1 MSRTATD
8 RASTQAHDHVVGFYE
23 TDAHLAGAVAAFLAP
38 AFGPDAAAI
47 VIATPEHRHLI
58 AQALLE
64 RGISVN
70 DADHYV
76 ALDAADLLDSFTSA
90 GSPNAD
96 RFDDVIGGLIERHT
110 SVGRRVYAFGE
121 MVAIAWDRR
130 EVTVALQLEE
140 LWNRLGETLPFALF
154 CGYPTSAFSG
164 PVEVDAF
171 RRVVDAHTAVVPS
184 ESLTGLTGAA
194 EQPETVRLLQQQA
207 IVGSNERDALRRKQA
222 QLEDALDRLR
232 EADRLRREFM
242 AMVVHDVQ
250 TPATIISGML
260 SLLEES
266 LTELN
271 EDQIRQ
277 QLGAALRSADQIR
290 RLLDDLLLVSRLEA
304 GTFTYRIAPV
314 DLRALVDEVVAQVR
328 SGTGRRI
335 DVEVSQ
341 DTPLVSADAGRQV
354 QVLNNLLSNAIKFS
368 SPETPVRIDVTVPG
382 DEVRVEVT
390 DAGRGIAAE
399 DLPALFRPFS
409 RVGDAAGHTAGTG
422 LGLYITKALVEG
434 QGGSIDVR
442 SQPGTGTT
450 FTYTVPVS
458 SGSH

>member
-1 MSRTATD
+1 M
-8 RASTQAHDHVVGFYE
+8 GFYE

-38 AFGPDAAAI
+38 AFEPDAAAI
-47 VIATPEHRHLI
+47 VITTAEHRHLI

-64 RGISVN
+64 RGISVD

-76 ALDAADLLDSFTSA
+76 ALDAADLLDSFSSA
-90 GSPNAD
+90 GALNAD

-110 SVGRRVYAFGE
+110 SAGRRVYAFGE

-130 EVTVALQLEE
+130 EVTVALNLEE
-140 LWNRLGETLPFALF
+140 LWNQLSEAVPFALF
-154 CGYPTSAFSG
+154 CGYPTSAFAE
-164 PVEVDAF
+164 PTQVDAF

-184 ESLTGLTGAA
+184 ESLSGLTGPA

-207 IVGSNERDALRRKQA
+207 IVGSNERDALRRKQT

-314 DLRALVDEVVAQVR
+314 DLRAVVDEVVAQVR

-335 DVEVSQ
+335 DVEVAQ
-341 DTPLVSADAGRQV
+341 DTPLVAADAGRQV

-368 SPETPVRIDVTVPG
+368 PPETPVQIEVTVPG

-390 DAGRGIAAE
+390 DVGRGIAAD

-409 RVGDAAGHTAGTG
+409 RVGDAAGQTAGTG

-442 SQPGTGTT
+442 SQREAGTT
-450 FTYTVPVS
+450 FTYTVPVAPTD
-458 SGSH
+458 

>member
-1 MSRTATD
+1 
-8 RASTQAHDHVVGFYE
+8 VGFYE
-23 TDAHLAGAVAAFLAP
+23 TDTHLVGAVAAFLAP

-47 VIATPEHRHLI
+47 VIATPDHRRLI
-58 AQALLE
+58 AQGLAE
-64 RGISVN
+64 RGISVD

-76 ALDAADLLDSFTSA
+76 ALDASDLLDSLASA
-90 GSPNAD
+90 GAPNAD
-96 RFDDVIGGLIERHT
+96 RFDDVIGGLVQRHT
-110 SVGRRVYAFGE
+110 SASRRVYAFGE
-121 MVAIAWDRR
+121 MVAIAWDRG
-130 EVTVALQLEE
+130 EVTVALRLEE
-140 LWNRLGETLPFALF
+140 LWNRLAETLPFALF
-154 CGYPTSAFSG
+154 CGYPTRAFSA
-164 PVEVDAF
+164 PVELDAF

-184 ESLTGLTGAA
+184 ESLNGIAGPA
-194 EQPETVRLLQQQA
+194 EQPETVWLLQQQA
-207 IVGSNERDALRRKQA
+207 IVGSNERDALRRKQV

-260 SLLEES
+260 SLLNES

-271 EDQIRQ
+271 EDQLRQ

-304 GTFTYRIAPV
+304 GTFTYRIGEV
-314 DLRALVDEVVAQVR
+314 DLRTVVDEVVSQVR

-335 DVEVSQ
+335 VVDVPD
-341 DTPLVSADAGRQV
+341 DTPLVAADAGRQV
-354 QVLNNLLSNAIKFS
+354 QVLNNLLSNAVKFS
-368 SPETPVRIDVTVPG
+368 APDTPVRVTVEALA
-382 DEVRVEVT
+382 DEVRVEVA
-390 DAGRGIAAE
+390 DAGSGIAQE

-409 RVGDAAGHTAGTG
+409 RVGEGAGQTAGTG

-434 QGGSIDVR
+434 QGGSIDVA

-450 FTYTVPVS
+450 FTYTVPVIPTDRGEVS
-458 SGSH
+458 ARSRR